1 MRYIGIDIS
10 KATLDWA
17 AVDAAEGRLVAEQ
30 SATNTAS
37 GIADLVAHLQTLTP
51 ELLVLEATGA
61 YHLPLLSALVAAELP
76 VTLINPTQLVAFRQI
91 RLGRTKTDRQDA
103 RVLARFGAT
112 YAAELRRFVPR
123 SPLQEALRAWMRY
136 RETLVL
142 QQTQLRGHQEANHWH
157 GDPQVQQWLAT
168 RAEALQTHLAE
179 VDAAIAD
186 LLAQLPEAAV
196 VQDIIGV
203 GPRVAAAVLGA
214 LPVALWGD
222 AKTAAAFFGLV
233 PRLAQS
239 GTRSRSWMSKTG
251 PGSVRRILYMAAR
264 VAITH
269 DPAIA
274 AWYQAMVDRGKPK
287 RVAQCAVMHKL
298 LRHMMGRLNAWYRTQ
313 QTQPTA

>member
-10 KATLDWA
+10 KVTLDWA
-17 AVDAAEGRLVAEQ
+17 AVEAAEGAVVAEQ
-30 SATNTAS
+30 SATNTAT
-37 GIADLVAHLQTLTP
+37 GIAQLVAHLQALTP

-61 YHLPLLSALVAAELP
+61 YHVPLLSALVAAELP
-76 VTLINPTQLVAFRQI
+76 VTLINPTQIVAFRQI
-91 RLGRTKTDRQDA
+91 RLGRSKTDRQDA
-103 RVLARFGAT
+103 RLLARFGAT
-112 YAAELRRFVPR
+112 YAAELRRFVAR
-123 SPLQEALRAWMRY
+123 SPLQEALRAWVRY
-136 RETLVL
+136 RETLIV
-142 QQTQLRGHQEANHWH
+142 QRTQLCGQQEANDWQ

-168 RAEALQTHLAE
+168 RMQALRAHLAE

-196 VQDIIGV
+196 VQEVVGV

-214 LPVALWGD
+214 LPVELWGD
-222 AKTAAAFFGLV
+222 AKTASAFFGLV

-239 GTRSRSWMSKTG
+239 GTRSRSWLCKTG
-251 PGSVRRILYMAAR
+251 PGYVRRLLYMAAR

-287 RVAQCAVMHKL
+287 QLAQCAVMHKL
-298 LRHMMGRLNAWYRTQ
+298 LRHMMGRLKAWYRTHESL
-313 QTQPTA
+313 PAA